1 MATIVRSHIRRV
13 RGMRRVRVRK
23 HFRKTLKAVDYQ
35 TGKVKSLKADMQRK
49 AMLPGKRVSINRKVY
64 WETRKNRS
72 DLNRKK
78 WV

>member
-23 HFRKTLKAVDYQ
+23 HFRKTLKAVDWQ
-35 TGKVKSLKADMQRK
+35 SGKRKSLKADQART
-49 AMLPGKRVSINRKVY
+49 ALLPGKRQSENRKVY

-72 DLNRKK
+72 DLKGKRI
-78 WV
+78 